1 MSRTRPITPAELRQL
16 LKLLQDPAALAVR
29 ISADTGLRVSDV
41 LGIRCGDLAR
51 TMAVTERKT
60 GKRRKVTLRPS
71 TLAAAKAYAKHGG
84 EYLIDCDRSTI
95 YRRIRAAAQQLGYE
109 HVSMHSIR
117 KLYARR
123 YCAAH
128 GLAAT
133 QRELQHDYLSTT
145 LLYVLDPAEVERI
158 TKGMSDDENLSD

>member
-1 MSRTRPITPAELRQL
+1 MSRTRPITPGELRQL
-16 LKLLQDPAALAVR
+16 LKLLEDPAALAVR

-41 LGIRCGDLAR
+41 LGIKCGQLAR
-51 TMAVTERKT
+51 TMLVTERKT
-60 GKRRKVTLRPS
+60 GKRRKVTLRPV
-71 TLAAAKAYAKHGG
+71 TLKAAKAYAKHGG

-95 YRRIRAAAQQLGYE
+95 YRRIRKAAAALGYD

-133 QRELQHDYLSTT
+133 QKELQHDYLSTT
-145 LLYVLDPAEVERI
+145 LLYVLDPQEVEAL
-158 TKGMSDDENLSD
+158 TKGMSENVPE